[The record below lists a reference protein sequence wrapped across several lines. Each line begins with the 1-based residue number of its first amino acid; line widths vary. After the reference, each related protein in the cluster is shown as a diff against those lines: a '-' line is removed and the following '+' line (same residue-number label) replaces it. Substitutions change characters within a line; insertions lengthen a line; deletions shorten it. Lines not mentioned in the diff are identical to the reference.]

1 MPRNNELKKILLIGS
16 GPIVIGQGCEFD
28 YSGVQAC
35 KALREEGYRVVL
47 VNSNPATIMTDPEFA
62 DRTYIEPITAEVIE
76 AIIDR
81 EKPDAILPTMGGQT
95 ALNAAMELNRNGAL
109 ARHNVKLIGAN
120 AQAIAKGEDRQLFK
134 EAMLR
139 IGLDVP
145 RSGIAHS
152 VEDAGRVADAIGSF
166 PLIIRPAF
174 TLGGSGGGIAYNRE
188 ELAEIAGRGLA
199 ISPVNEVLIEESLVG
214 WKEFEMEVMRDRAD
228 NCVVVCSIE
237 NFDPMGIHTGD
248 SITVAPVQ
256 TLTDKEFQMMRD
268 AAFAVI
274 REIGVETGGS
284 NIQFAVNPENGRMV
298 VIEMNPRVS
307 RSSALASKATGF
319 PIAKIAAKLAVGYT
333 LDEIKNDITRET
345 PASFE
350 PTIDY
355 CVVKVPRFTFE
366 KFPQADPTLTTQM
379 KSVGEA
385 MAIGRTFKEA
395 LQKALRSLEIK
406 RFGLIG
412 DGNENEVD
420 AETLRLKLAVPNA
433 ERIFYIGQ
441 AFENGMLVEEIFELT
456 KIDRWF
462 LRNVQ
467 QIVEENSRLRLS
479 GKIAVPAVNQTED
492 RGAAFQ
498 PVGTAGVPAV
508 APSGCRPVNPRAPV
522 IQTRRRIPH
531 WEQQGA
537 TFFITFRLADA
548 VPQKLLRQWKEELE
562 TWRKFHPEPWDAL
575 TKDEYQNRF
584 HDARE
589 AWLDQ
594 GHGECILRRPQ
605 IAATIANSLRHFDGD
620 RYALDSFVVMPNHV
634 HVLVRPHEAH
644 SLSEIL
650 HSWKSFSAKEINKLR
665 ERSGAVWQDENY
677 DRMVRDFAE
686 LERYRDYIKENPVA
700 AKLGDGEFIL
710 ELSEDA
716 AGETPASLAD
726 KMSAPQQMPAP
737 LLLRAKKLGFSDRQL
752 AIAGGAPEKAIRS
765 QRIAQNITPTYR
777 LVDTCAAEFEAYTPY
792 YYSTYGSENERR
804 ESGKRKIMIL
814 GGGPNRIGQ
823 GIEFDY
829 CCVHAAFALRELGF
843 ETIMVNSNPETVS
856 TDYDTSDKLYFEPLT
871 LEDVLNIYDQEKPE
885 GVVVQFGGQTPLNLA
900 DGLKAA
906 GVPILGTQP
915 ESIEMAEDRKLF
927 AVMLDKLGLRQTPN
941 GSAVS
946 MKQAVAIANR
956 IGYPVLVRPSFV
968 LGGRGME
975 LVYNES
981 DLRRYVAAAIDLG
994 RARVPRAVS
1003 DIPSDTLEEPPQ
1015 NAEPSAL
1022 DVRPARPILIDRFLE
1037 DAMEVDVD
1045 CISDGET
1052 TVIGAIME
1060 HIEQAGIH
1068 SGDSACVI
1076 PTFSLTKTVLAEI
1089 SSATKAMARELNV
1102 RGLMN
1107 VQFAVKGEDVYVLE
1121 VNPRAS
1127 RTVPFVSKAI
1137 GVPLAKLAA
1146 KVMAGKT
1153 LSELGFTKEIVPKH
1167 FSVKEA
1173 VFPFLR
1179 YQGQDISLGPEMK
1192 STGEV
1197 MGIDHDLGLAYAKSQ
1212 MAAPPPLPKSGNVF
1226 VSVKDS
1232 DKTSVVSVVREFVKL
1247 GFGII
1252 ATSGT
1257 ATALEAA
1264 RVPVTR
1270 VFKIREGRPNVLDRV
1285 KNGDISFIINSP
1297 SGKIP
1302 REDEVTIRN
1311 AAIAQ
1316 KIPIMTTLRAA
1327 QASVYGIRSL
1337 QKNKVRVRSL
1347 QEYHAAK

>member
-1 MPRNNELKKILLIGS
+1 M
-16 GPIVIGQGCEFD
+16 
-28 YSGVQAC
+28 
-35 KALREEGYRVVL
+35 
-47 VNSNPATIMTDPEFA
+47 
-62 DRTYIEPITAEVIE
+62 
-76 AIIDR
+76 
-81 EKPDAILPTMGGQT
+81 
-95 ALNAAMELNRNGAL
+95 
-109 ARHNVKLIGAN
+109 
-120 AQAIAKGEDRQLFK
+120 
-134 EAMLR
+134 
-139 IGLDVP
+139 
-145 RSGIAHS
+145 
-152 VEDAGRVADAIGSF
+152 
-166 PLIIRPAF
+166 
-174 TLGGSGGGIAYNRE
+174 
-188 ELAEIAGRGLA
+188 
-199 ISPVNEVLIEESLVG
+199 LIEESLVG

-441 AFENGMLVEEIFELT
+441 AFENGMSVEEIFELT

-467 QIVEENSRLRLS
+467 QIVEEDSRLRLS

-492 RGAAFQ
+492 WGAGFQ
-498 PVGTAGVPAV
+498 PVGTTGVPPV
-508 APSGCRPVNPRAPV
+508 ATSRFRPVDPREPV
-522 IQTRRRIPH
+522 IQTRRRLPH

-562 TWRKFHPEPWDAL
+562 TWRKFHPEPWDAS
-575 TKDEYQNRF
+575 TKYEYQKRF

-634 HVLVRPHEAH
+634 HVLVRPHESQ

-716 AGETPASLAD
+716 AGETPAGLAD
-726 KMSAPQQMPAP
+726 KMSAPQQMSAP
-737 LLLRAKKLGFSDRQL
+737 QMLRAKKLGFSDRQL
-752 AIAGGAPEKAIRS
+752 AIAGGVPEKAIRS
-765 QRIAQNITPTYR
+765 QRIAQNVTPTYR

-871 LEDVLNIYDQEKPE
+871 L
-885 GVVVQFGGQTPLNLA
+885 
-900 DGLKAA
+900 
-906 GVPILGTQP
+906 
-915 ESIEMAEDRKLF
+915 
-927 AVMLDKLGLRQTPN
+927 
-941 GSAVS
+941 
-946 MKQAVAIANR
+946 
-956 IGYPVLVRPSFV
+956 
-968 LGGRGME
+968 
-975 LVYNES
+975 
-981 DLRRYVAAAIDLG
+981 
-994 RARVPRAVS
+994 
-1003 DIPSDTLEEPPQ
+1003 
-1015 NAEPSAL
+1015 
-1022 DVRPARPILIDRFLE
+1022 
-1037 DAMEVDVD
+1037 
-1045 CISDGET
+1045 
-1052 TVIGAIME
+1052 
-1060 HIEQAGIH
+1060 
-1068 SGDSACVI
+1068 
-1076 PTFSLTKTVLAEI
+1076 
-1089 SSATKAMARELNV
+1089 
-1102 RGLMN
+1102 
-1107 VQFAVKGEDVYVLE
+1107 
-1121 VNPRAS
+1121 
-1127 RTVPFVSKAI
+1127 
-1137 GVPLAKLAA
+1137 
-1146 KVMAGKT
+1146 
-1153 LSELGFTKEIVPKH
+1153 
-1167 FSVKEA
+1167 
-1173 VFPFLR
+1173 
-1179 YQGQDISLGPEMK
+1179 
-1192 STGEV
+1192 
-1197 MGIDHDLGLAYAKSQ
+1197 
-1212 MAAPPPLPKSGNVF
+1212 
-1226 VSVKDS
+1226 
-1232 DKTSVVSVVREFVKL
+1232 
-1247 GFGII
+1247 
-1252 ATSGT
+1252 
-1257 ATALEAA
+1257 
-1264 RVPVTR
+1264 
-1270 VFKIREGRPNVLDRV
+1270 
-1285 KNGDISFIINSP
+1285 
-1297 SGKIP
+1297 
-1302 REDEVTIRN
+1302 
-1311 AAIAQ
+1311 
-1316 KIPIMTTLRAA
+1316 
-1327 QASVYGIRSL
+1327 
-1337 QKNKVRVRSL
+1337 
-1347 QEYHAAK
+1347 